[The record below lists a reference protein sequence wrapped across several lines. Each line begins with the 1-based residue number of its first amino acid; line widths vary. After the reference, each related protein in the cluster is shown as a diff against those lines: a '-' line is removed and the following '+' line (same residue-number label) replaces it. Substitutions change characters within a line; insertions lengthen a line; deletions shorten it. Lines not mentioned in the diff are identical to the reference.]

1 MTNHN
6 HLVGGFGERVACRY
20 LVSQG
25 LVLLDRNWRSRAGE
39 LDVVARDGE
48 DVVFVEVKTRR
59 SLRYGPPAEALGPA
73 KVRRLRMLACL
84 WLAASGVRYQSI
96 RFDVVS
102 VLVGRSIAV
111 QHLRGAF

>member
-6 HLVGGFGERVACRY
+6 QLVGGFGERVACRY

-25 LVLLDRNWRSRAGE
+25 LVLLDRNWRTREGE
-39 LDVVARDGE
+39 LDVVARDGG
-48 DVVFVEVKTRR
+48 DVVFIEVKTRR
-59 SLRYGPPAEALGPA
+59 STRYGLPAEAVVPA
-73 KVRRLRMLACL
+73 KARRVRLLARL
-84 WLAASGVRYQSI
+84 WLAANEERCERV

-102 VLVGRSIAV
+102 VLVGRTLAL

>member
-6 HLVGGFGERVACRY
+6 QLVGGFGERLACRY

-39 LDVVARDGE
+39 LDVVARDGA

-59 SLRYGPPAEALGPA
+59 SVRYGTPAEALVPA
-73 KVRRLRMLACL
+73 KVRRLRNLARM
-84 WLAASGVRYQSI
+84 WLATNDVRYDRV
-96 RFDVVS
+96 RFDVIS

>member
-6 HLVGGFGERVACRY
+6 QLLGGFGERVACRY

-25 LVLLDRNWRSRAGE
+25 LVLLDRNWRSRSGE
-39 LDVVARDGE
+39 LDVVARDGA
-48 DVVFVEVKTRR
+48 DLVFVEVKTRR
-59 SLRYGPPAEALGPA
+59 GTRYGRPAEAIVPA
-73 KVRRLRMLACL
+73 KVRRLRALAL
-84 WLAASGVRYQSI
+84 MWLAANHARGERL

-102 VLVGRSIAV
+102 VLVGRSVAV

>member
-6 HLVGGFGERVACRY
+6 QLVGGFGERVACRY

-39 LDVVARDGE
+39 LDVVARDGA

-59 SLRYGPPAEALGPA
+59 STRFGQPVEALVPA
-73 KVRRLRMLACL
+73 KVRRLRTLARM
-84 WLAASGVRYQSI
+84 WLSDNDVRCERV
-96 RFDVVS
+96 RFDVIS
-102 VLVGRSIAV
+102 VLVGRSVAV
-111 QHLRGAF
+111 RHLRGAF

>member
-1 MTNHN
+1 MTNRN
-6 HLVGGFGERVACRY
+6 QLVGGFGERVACRY

-39 LDVVARDGE
+39 LDVVARDGP

-59 SLRYGPPAEALGPA
+59 STRFGMPAESVVPA
-73 KVRRLRMLACL
+73 KVRRLRTLARM
-84 WLAASGVRYQSI
+84 WLAANDVRCEHV
-96 RFDVVS
+96 RFDVIS
-102 VLVGRSIAV
+102 VLVGRSVAL

>member
-6 HLVGGFGERVACRY
+6 QLVGGFGERVACRY

-25 LVLLDRNWRSRAGE
+25 LVLLDRNWRSRSGE
-39 LDVVARDGE
+39 LDVVARDGA
-48 DVVFVEVKTRR
+48 DLVFVEVKTRR
-59 SLRYGPPAEALGPA
+59 GTRYGQPAEALVPA
-73 KVRRLRMLACL
+73 KVRRLRTLAL
-84 WLAASGVRYQSI
+84 MWLAANDVRGERL

-102 VLVGRSIAV
+102 VLVGRSVAV

>member
-6 HLVGGFGERVACRY
+6 QLVGGFGERVACQY

-39 LDVVARDGE
+39 LDVVAGDGA
-48 DVVFVEVKTRR
+48 DVVFVEVKAR
-59 SLRYGPPAEALGPA
+59 SSTRYGHPAEALVPA
-73 KVRRLRMLACL
+73 KVRRLRTLAQM
-84 WLAASGVRYQSI
+84 WLAANAVRYERV
-96 RFDVVS
+96 RFDVIS
-102 VLVGRSIAV
+102 VLVSRPVAL